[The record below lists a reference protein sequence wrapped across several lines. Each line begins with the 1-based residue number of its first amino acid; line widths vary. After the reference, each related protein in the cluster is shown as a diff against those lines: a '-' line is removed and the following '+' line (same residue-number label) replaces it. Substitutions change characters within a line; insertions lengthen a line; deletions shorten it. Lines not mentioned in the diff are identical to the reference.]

1 MTQML
6 ASSYPSD
13 LGDMLDP
20 RTAAR
25 LQRLGQR
32 VRLNGLGHRKL
43 SESDTRALTTALLRD
58 IDETILPRH
67 VRVTTNA
74 GQRFALDIAGRRLLR
89 LVVAGSGGSV
99 GQPDDPI
106 EAAKILA
113 GDLKRALLRATEIT
127 LQSARMDSAEDRN
140 DVGSSASA
148 LAAAMGLDLDA
159 LAGESTSDKVLRALG
174 HHAKASLVLDGH
186 GQETRSVGDAD
197 TIDQLRDIA
206 TAHLGDIV
214 HAMQQTLGRA
224 QKHGCMSFGTDQD
237 TGAHLICARCG
248 KTRILA
254 WVDARRI
261 DALMPVMQDIF
272 AQ

>member
-1 MTQML
+1 MTH
-6 ASSYPSD
+6 AVASYPTD
-13 LGDMLDP
+13 DAGALDP

-43 SESDTRALTTALLRD
+43 SDSDTRALTTALLRD

-67 VRVTTNA
+67 VRVSTNA
-74 GQRFALDIAGRRLLR
+74 GQKFALDIAGRRLLR

-113 GDLKRALLRATEIT
+113 GELKRALMRSTEVT
-127 LQSARMDSAEDRN
+127 LQSFRMDSAEDRT
-140 DVGSSASA
+140 DVGCSAMA

-159 LAGESTSDKVLRALG
+159 LAGESVTDKAWRALG
-174 HHAKASLVLDGH
+174 QHARACLMMDGH
-186 GQETRSVGDAD
+186 GREIRAQGDAPLND
-197 TIDQLRDIA
+197 SLRQIA
-206 TAHLGDIV
+206 ETHMTDIV
-214 HAMQQTLGRA
+214 QAMQHTMGRDH
-224 QKHGCMSFGTDQD
+224 KTGCMSFGADSD
-237 TGAHLICARCG
+237 TGAHLICALCG
-248 KTRILA
+248 KTRILG

-261 DALMPVMQDIF
+261 DGLLPVLQDIF

>member
-1 MTQML
+1 MTSVL
-6 ASSYPSD
+6 ATYPTD
-13 LGDMLDP
+13 AAQNCDA
-20 RTAAR
+20 RTLAR

-89 LVVAGSGGSV
+89 LVVQGSGGSV

-113 GDLKRALLRATEIT
+113 GELKRALLRATEVT
-127 LQSARMDSAEDRN
+127 LQSARMDSTQDRS
-140 DVGSSASA
+140 DVGCSAAA
-148 LAAAMGLDLDA
+148 LAAAMGLDLEA
-159 LAGESTSDKVLRALG
+159 LAGESLSDKVTRALAR
-174 HHAKASLVLDGH
+174 HASATLVLDGH
-186 GQETRSVGDAD
+186 GHEAQALGDGGLTD
-197 TIDQLRDIA
+197 RLRDVA
-206 TAHLGDIV
+206 EDHLPDIIQ
-214 HAMQQTLGRA
+214 AMQQTLGRS
-224 QKHGCMSFGTDQD
+224 QKSGCMSFGADGE
-237 TGAHLICARCG
+237 TGAHLLCAFCDRN
-248 KTRILA
+248 RFLA
-254 WVDARRI
+254 YVDARRI
-261 DALMPVMQDIF
+261 NALLPVIQDIF